1 MGISDFTALDIS
13 SCKTA
18 CSSAAS
24 NLRNNC
30 PIKTGKKYPKG
41 SSSVYHLLLLISA
54 LLSTTTFHIQLK
66 ILGCRAED
74 AYEYNS
80 SSLSPFCQIA
90 NQHPYFIQSVVVF
103 NSLAFF
109 ISVALMMIVF
119 SKLPL
124 WPLSLVSAFSMA
136 AAYICTMS
144 DPLKPLL
151 SSSSLVNPV
160 G

>member
-1 MGISDFTALDIS
+1 MLLYYFSALDIS
-13 SCKTA
+13 SWKTA
-18 CSSAAS
+18 SSSAAS
-24 NLRNNC
+24 NLQHNW
-30 PIKTGKKYPKG
+30 PMETGKKHSKG
-41 SSSVYHLLLLISA
+41 VNVYHLLLPISA

-80 SSLSPFCQIA
+80 SSLSPFCQIV
-90 NQHPYFIQSVVVF
+90 NQHPYFIPSVIVF

-109 ISVALMMIVF
+109 ISVALMMILF
-119 SKLPL
+119 SELPL

-144 DPLKPLL
+144 DSLKPLL

-160 G
+160 R

>member
-1 MGISDFTALDIS
+1 MGTSDFTALDIS

-41 SSSVYHLLLLISA
+41 SSVYHLLLLISA
-54 LLSTTTFHIQLK
+54 LLSTTTFHVQLK

-80 SSLSPFCQIA
+80 SSLSRFCQIA
-90 NQHPYFIQSVVVF
+90 NQHPYFIQSVIVF

-109 ISVALMMIVF
+109 ISVALMMTLF
-119 SKLPL
+119 SELPL

-160 G
+160 R